1 MIFTSKSNHM
11 IRFVVTPGILCFGR
25 TKYAYSISLIII
37 DQIHIRILIKIWKLV
52 RRVVILTT
60 YNKSTNN
67 FIGLSHNKLN
77 TKVSKMCIK
86 KRLQLLIISSNSM
99 TFIFFL
105 FKLSTQSILSPFHN
119 PLILSPS
126 QCKEEWLG
134 FGEHKVPRSISNTL
148 SIAHPVKIRG
158 KWCVNIAP
166 KWPLINNLNSKIEK
180 HSNSW
185 RNYTQH
191 FNSPLLIIITNGM
204 LMVTL
209 VSICPFS

>member
-25 TKYAYSISLIII
+25 TKYAL
-37 DQIHIRILIKIWKLV
+37 HIRILIKIWKLV

-86 KRLQLLIISSNSM
+86 KHLQLLIISSNSM

-105 FKLSTQSILSPFHN
+105 FKLSTIYF
-119 PLILSPS
+119 
-126 QCKEEWLG
+126 E
-134 FGEHKVPRSISNTL
+134 SISQSTNL
-148 SIAHPVKIRG
+148 ESISMQGGMIGFWRAQS
-158 KWCVNIAP
+158 AP
-166 KWPLINNLNSKIEK
+166 KHL
-180 HSNSW
+180 
-185 RNYTQH
+185 
-191 FNSPLLIIITNGM
+191 
-204 LMVTL
+204 
-209 VSICPFS
+209 

>member
-86 KRLQLLIISSNSM
+86 KHLQLLIISSNSM

-105 FKLSTQSILSPFHN
+105 FKLSTIYF
-119 PLILSPS
+119 
-126 QCKEEWLG
+126 E
-134 FGEHKVPRSISNTL
+134 SISQSTNL
-148 SIAHPVKIRG
+148 ESISMQGGMIGFWRAQS
-158 KWCVNIAP
+158 AP
-166 KWPLINNLNSKIEK
+166 KHL
-180 HSNSW
+180 
-185 RNYTQH
+185 
-191 FNSPLLIIITNGM
+191 
-204 LMVTL
+204 
-209 VSICPFS
+209 